1 MFIDYRLDDCVSP
14 GFSGGPAWSTTI
26 VANEGGYEARIQNWA
41 MPHYQ
46 YTADYSVLE
55 ADAQNQ
61 VRDAFIAAR
70 GRRDSFR
77 FKDWGDFE
85 ATEQSLGTGDG
96 TSTARQLVK
105 FYTFGPTTF
114 TRNILLP
121 IASSVVV
128 TANGSP
134 ITVTVDDETGLV
146 TPSSPWPSGQILLAS
161 FQFDVRVRFGS
172 DFYPFTMPLRNLAQV
187 SVDLVEALTP

>member
-1 MFIDYRLDDCVSP
+1 MFIDYRIDDCVAP
-14 GFSGGPAWSTTI
+14 GFSGGPSWNTTI
-26 VANEGGYEARIQNWA
+26 VNNEGGFESRIQNWS

-55 ADAQNQ
+55 ADQQNEI
-61 VRDAFIAAR
+61 RDAFIAAR

-77 FKDWGDFE
+77 FKDHGDYQ
-85 ATEQSLGTGDG
+85 AVDQSLGTGNG
-96 TSTARQLVK
+96 TSTPRQLVK

-121 IASSVVV
+121 IPSSLVV
-128 TANGSP
+128 TANGTP
-134 ITVTVDDETGLV
+134 IAVTVNDETGMV
-146 TPSSPWPSGQILLAS
+146 TPTSPWPNGQILLAS
-161 FQFDVRVRFGS
+161 YEFDVRVRFGS
-172 DFYPFTMPLRNLAQV
+172 DFYPFTMPQRNLAQV